1 MAETVVS
8 IILVAVV
15 VYVALGALFTILFQ
29 IKGLHKIDE
38 ATHGSPIGFR
48 LIIIPGCLLLWPA
61 LLAKWIKTSKQ
72 SPVRVI
78 KQN

>member
-1 MAETVVS
+1 MAETVVL

-15 VYVALGALFTILFQ
+15 VYVSLGALFTILFQ

-48 LIIIPGCLLLWPA
+48 LIIIPGCVLLWPV
-61 LLAKWIKTSKQ
+61 LLAKWIKSGNQNQ
-72 SPVRVI
+72 SVSR
-78 KQN
+78 